1 MTHKEV
7 IKFLQPFADDL
18 QIVNKIIIE
27 TYINFNK
34 IDIKHNKL
42 ILSYIS
48 GNSKKLIYDF
58 TELVKAKNKKFDF
71 DDLIHLF
78 ETTVPA
84 KDLVVN
90 GAVYTPD
97 FIKKRLVKESI
108 KELNIDDVFNLKF
121 ADISCGSGAFLY
133 TVAEQLYQLT
143 GNSFASIFD
152 RNIYGLDI
160 SDYSVER
167 TKVLLSLLALKNGE
181 DEESYSFNLFT
192 GNALDFDWN
201 HHVSYFNGF
210 DAVVGNPPYVRAKH
224 LDPETKKHMS
234 KWEVTK
240 SGNPDLYIPFF
251 EIGLQ
256 NLKPD
261 GILSYIT
268 VNTFKRSVNARSL
281 REFFSVNSLDV
292 SILDFGNQQIFKN
305 KSTYTCIVYIKNK
318 VDSDIKYKKV
328 TVDEFKKDNEF
339 TYDRVSYSILDN
351 KKGWLLS
358 EPNTLI
364 NIHKIQTA
372 GTPLGCK
379 FSIKNG
385 LATLS
390 NDVFIFK
397 PVNEDEKYYYPTNC
411 TSIKIEKAICRDIIK
426 PNRLKNEID
435 LISNL
440 EKIIFPYY
448 PIDFIDSNGNDK
460 APTPIVFEENYF
472 KNTFP
477 CAYAYLEK
485 NKPLLLKRDKGREGV
500 KYKWFEFG
508 RTQALANFGR
518 KLLFPYMSNKP
529 YFVFTNTTN
538 LLFYAGYAAFS
549 HSERELLIL
558 QKILKSKVF
567 WYYIQKTSKPYTNDY
582 YALAKNY
589 VKDFSICNLSIEE
602 ENFLLESNNPYEI
615 DELMMRK
622 YDVAI

>member
-7 IKFLQPFADDL
+7 IKFLHPFADDL
-18 QIVNKIIIE
+18 QIVNKLIIE
-27 TYINFNK
+27 AYISFNK
-34 IDIKHNKL
+34 IEIKRNEL

-48 GNSKKLIYDF
+48 GNNKKLINDF
-58 TELVKAKNKKFDF
+58 TELVKVKNKKFDF

-78 ETTVPA
+78 EITVPT

-97 FIKKRLVKESI
+97 FIKTRLVKESI
-108 KELNIDDVFNLKF
+108 KELNINDVLNLKF

-143 GNSFASIFD
+143 GNSFSSIFE

-181 DEESYSFNLFT
+181 DEENYSFNLFT

-201 HHVSYFNGF
+201 HHLTDYNGF

-224 LDPETKKHMS
+224 LDPETKRHMS

-256 NLKPD
+256 HLKPN

-292 SILDFGNQQIFKN
+292 SIIDFGNQQIFKN

-318 VDSDIKYKKV
+318 IDSDIKYKKV
-328 TVDEFKKDNEF
+328 TIDEFKKDTKFSYNRIS
-339 TYDRVSYSILDN
+339 YDILDN

-358 EPNTLI
+358 EANTLI

-372 GTPLGCK
+372 GTPLGRK

-385 LATLS
+385 LATLR
-390 NDVFIFK
+390 NDIFIFK
-397 PVNEDEKYYYPTNC
+397 PVNEDEKYYYLTNC
-411 TSIKIEKAICRDIIK
+411 STPKIEKAICRDIIK
-426 PNRLKNEID
+426 PNRLKNEND
-435 LISNL
+435 LVLNL

-448 PIDFIDSNGNDK
+448 PINNIDGDSNGK
-460 APTPIVFEENYF
+460 IPTPTVFEENYF
-472 KNTFP
+472 KDTFP
-477 CAYAYLEK
+477 FAYAYLED
-485 NKPLLLKRDKGREGV
+485 NKSQLLKRDKGREEV
-500 KYKWFEFG
+500 KYKWYEFG
-508 RTQALANFGR
+508 RTQALANYGL

-549 HSERELLIL
+549 HSERDLRIL

-567 WYYIQKTSKPYTNDY
+567 WYYIQKTSKPYTNEY

-589 VKDFSICNLSIEE
+589 VKDFSICSLTIEE
-602 ENFLLESNNPYEI
+602 EDFLLGSNNPIEI
-615 DELMMRK
+615 DELMMEK
-622 YDVAI
+622 YDITI